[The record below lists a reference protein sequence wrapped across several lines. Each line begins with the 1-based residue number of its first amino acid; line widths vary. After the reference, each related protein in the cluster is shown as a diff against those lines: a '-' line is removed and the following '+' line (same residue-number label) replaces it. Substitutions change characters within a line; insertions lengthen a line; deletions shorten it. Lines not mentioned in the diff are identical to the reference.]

1 MTAYQRLERK
11 QQEHPSLVHLEAYI
25 EKYFIS
31 CPKAVQINKSLQHSP
46 KSFFQTLDPILFK
59 QITLTPFTRLK
70 MVLKNNEHIS
80 LKEKTFLISLNIH
93 GEHFSFFIEFF
104 HNE

>member
-46 KSFFQTLDPILFK
+46 KSFFQTLDPILVK

-80 LKEKTFLISLNIH
+80 LKEKTFLISFNI
-93 GEHFSFFIEFF
+93 IE
-104 HNE
+104 NTLVSL

>member
-11 QQEHPSLVHLEAYI
+11 QQEHPSLVHLEAY
-25 EKYFIS
+25 FIS
-31 CPKAVQINKSLQHSP
+31 CPRAVQINKSLQHSP
-46 KSFFQTLDPILFK
+46 KSFFQTLDPILVK

-80 LKEKTFLISLNIH
+80 LKEKTFLISFNIM
-93 GEHFSFFIEFF
+93 ENTLVSL
-104 HNE
+104 